1 MVFKPLIILLFQI
14 EMFSFPDLFLI
25 IYFFDFFFWCAK
37 ANCFNNLNE
46 TLENDWF

>member
-25 IYFFDFFFWCAK
+25 IFFIFFFGVQK
-37 ANCFNNLNE
+37 QIVLI
-46 TLENDWF
+46 TLTKH

>member
-25 IYFFDFFFWCAK
+25 IYFFIFFFGVQK
-37 ANCFNNLNE
+37 QIVLI
-46 TLENDWF
+46 TLTKH